1 MALRGM
7 SYWPSTWQTPV
18 GFMQGLGPT
27 ANIKHGLYMDQV
39 LSGQTVWEAIE
50 GRAALWRVN
59 PLTVEAYIG
68 KQRVLLSQVIMPGDI
83 VEIF

>member
-1 MALRGM
+1 MAWRGM

-39 LSGQTVWEAIE
+39 LAGQTVFDALE
-50 GRAALWRVN
+50 GRASLWRII
-59 PLTVEAYIG
+59 PATAKAFIG
-68 KQRVLLSQVIMPGDI
+68 KQQVPMTTVIMPGDI